1 MASFGTLLCCNKTAM
16 SEIRALTSLR
26 FLAAF
31 YVFVF
36 HVHIRWPLATNVKI
50 ANFVSQGAVGMTVF
64 FMLSGYILAHRY
76 QGEHVD
82 WRDYFS
88 NRLARIYPVYLAA
101 ALATIPWMGLPPHN
115 LAVPGDESL
124 QFGRWIMLVLADVT
138 AMQAWFPP
146 LLKYWNNG
154 ASWSIS
160 AEAFFYAVFPI
171 IVPLIARGSQ
181 CAKIRWLVA
190 AYIFSFLPAL
200 GYILFDPIGLSA
212 VYYSVPLFRLPEF
225 VAGIALF
232 HLCHSIT
239 LSTRKLEIAFVA
251 VLGTWAWYLANFGP
265 SLPLY
270 VSHNWLNVPFLGMA
284 LLLLSRSDS
293 LLSRALSIS
302 PAVWAGHASYCF
314 YSFQVLVLFLAEAYR
329 DSVIQ
334 RFPALGNNLWWGL
347 LLFSAL
353 LVVSAV
359 THRFI
364 EEPCRVLIRN
374 RFAKRPSGQA
384 ATTAEMAGS

>member
-1 MASFGTLLCCNKTAM
+1 M

-26 FLAAF
+26 FLAAL

-36 HVHIRWPLATNVKI
+36 HFHIRWPLATNDKI

-115 LAVPGDESL
+115 PAVPGDESL
-124 QFGRWIMLVLADVT
+124 QFGRWIMLVLADTT

-181 CAKIRWLVA
+181 RAKIRWLA
-190 AYIFSFLPAL
+190 ASYLFSFLPAA

-232 HLCHSIT
+232 HLSHSIT
-239 LSTRKLEIAFVA
+239 LSTRKLEIVFVA
-251 VLGTWAWYLANFGP
+251 VLVVWAWYLASFGP

-284 LLLLSRSDS
+284 LLLLSRNDS

-329 DSVIQ
+329 DSLIQ
-334 RFPALGNNLWWGL
+334 RFPALGNHLWWGL

-353 LVVSAV
+353 LAISGLAHHLV
-359 THRFI
+359 
-364 EEPCRVLIRN
+364 EEPCRVFIRN
-374 RFAKRPSGQA
+374 RLSQRGRGLAKAPGKFAG
-384 ATTAEMAGS
+384 